1 MAQFDVYP
9 HPIEEWRGQSPY
21 VVDIQSDLVRGVLNR
36 LTIPLTHVWVEAP
49 TERLAPLVQVEG
61 TALFLDTLGVL
72 AFPASDLRSPVGN
85 LRSEAPRIWSA
96 IAYAL
101 HGY

>member
-1 MAQFDVYP
+1 M
-9 HPIEEWRGQSPY
+9 
-21 VVDIQSDLVRGVLNR
+21 VDIQSDLVRGVLNR

-49 TERLAPLVQVEG
+49 TERLAPPVQVEG

-72 AFPASDLRSPVGN
+72 AFPANDLRNSAGN

-96 IAYAL
+96 IDYAL